1 MLRIVRW
8 LFLWCLLALGVA
20 CEAAGPDPRTADPGE
35 TATPVA
41 GRESATA
48 PSATSPP
55 RDAASDA
62 DSESPRP
69 AGYMLVTVAEGF
81 DIPVYLTSAPGD
93 QSGRLFV
100 VEKPGTIAILQD
112 GTRRARPFLDLRG
125 KVGAE
130 GREQGLL
137 SLAFSPAFTSDGY
150 FFVYYTDTA
159 DNTVVARYRVTDDP
173 NIADPASE
181 TIILQVDQ
189 PTPEHN
195 GGLLLFGPD
204 GYLYIGLGDGGPA
217 YGDESG
223 NSQNP
228 TSLLGAILRLDV
240 HSGFPYVIPPSN
252 PFVGQA
258 GGRDEIWVYG
268 LRNPWRFAFDPQTD
282 DLYIA
287 DVGMFKRE
295 EINLQTASSRG
306 GENYGWNFYEGTY
319 RLAPEEGG
327 KKIASIDRSQLVFPI
342 AEYPHTEGCAIIGG
356 YVYRGSRLPGLVGS
370 YVFGDHC
377 FGSIRVL
384 TPTSDG
390 AWQQTELSR
399 DPGRRVITSFGQGP
413 DGELYVLDW
422 SGRILRLSV
431 AGT

>member
-20 CEAAGPDPRTADPGE
+20 CESAGPDTTTTGPDE

-41 GRESATA
+41 ASGSATA
-48 PSATSPP
+48 TSATSPTK
-55 RDAASDA
+55 DASSVA
-62 DSESPRP
+62 DSGSPHP
-69 AGYMLVTVAEGF
+69 ADYTLVTVAEGF
-81 DIPVYLTSAPGD
+81 DIPVHLTSAPGD

-100 VEKPGTIAILQD
+100 VEKAGTIAILQD
-112 GTRRARPFLDLRG
+112 GVRRARLFLDLRD

-159 DNTVVARYRVTDDP
+159 GDTVVARYRVTNDP

-181 TIILQVDQ
+181 AIILQVDQ

-195 GGLLLFGPD
+195 GGLLVFGPD

-223 NSQNP
+223 NSQD
-228 TSLLGAILRLDV
+228 TMSLLGAILRLDV
-240 HSGFPYVIPPSN
+240 HSDYPYVIPPSN

-258 GGRDEIWVYG
+258 GRREEIWVYG
-268 LRNPWRFAFDPQTD
+268 LRNPWRFAFDPRTD

-295 EINLQTASSRG
+295 EINLQAAASRG

-319 RLAPEEGG
+319 RLSPDEGG
-327 KKIASIDRSQLVFPI
+327 KKVASIDRSQLVFPI

-422 SGRILRLSV
+422 SGRIFRLSA

>member
-1 MLRIVRW
+1 MMRIAGW
-8 LFLWCLLALGVA
+8 LFLWWLLTFCVA
-20 CEAAGPDPRTADPGE
+20 CESAGPGTTTTDPDE

-41 GRESATA
+41 DSGSSTETFATGPTTDASSVVDSRLPRSADYT
-48 PSATSPP
+48 
-55 RDAASDA
+55 
-62 DSESPRP
+62 
-69 AGYMLVTVAEGF
+69 LVTVAEGL
-81 DIPVYLTSAPGD
+81 DIPVYLTALPGD

-100 VEKPGTIAILQD
+100 VEKAGTIAILQD
-112 GTRRARPFLDLRG
+112 GVRRPQLFLDIRH

-137 SLAFSPAFTSDGY
+137 SLAFSPSFTSDDY

-159 DNTVVARYRVTDDP
+159 GDTVVARYRVTNDP

-181 TIILQVDQ
+181 AIILKVDQ

-195 GGLLLFGPD
+195 GGLLVFGPD

-223 NSQNP
+223 NSQN
-228 TSLLGAILRLDV
+228 TMSLLGTILRLDV
-240 HSGFPYVIPPSN
+240 LKDFPYTIPPSN

-258 GGRDEIWVYG
+258 EGREEIWVYG

-287 DVGMFKRE
+287 DVGLYKRE
-295 EINLQTASSRG
+295 EINLQLASSRG

-319 RLAPEEGG
+319 LLAPDEGG
-327 KKIASIDRSQLVFPI
+327 KRTASIDKSQFVFPI

-356 YVYRGSRLPGLVGS
+356 YVYHGSRLPGLVGS

-384 TPTSDG
+384 TPTGDG

-399 DPGRRVITSFGQGP
+399 DPGRKVITSFGQGP

-422 SGRILRLSV
+422 NGRIFRLST